1 MARVSV
7 AQPQVRQHLWTHT
20 HVYMSPAKADMVE
33 IPCFLLNRLPETL
46 SYAA

>member
-1 MARVSV
+1 MAV
-7 AQPQVRQHLWTHT
+7 VRQHLWTHI

-33 IPCFLLNRLPETL
+33 IPCSLLNRLPKTL